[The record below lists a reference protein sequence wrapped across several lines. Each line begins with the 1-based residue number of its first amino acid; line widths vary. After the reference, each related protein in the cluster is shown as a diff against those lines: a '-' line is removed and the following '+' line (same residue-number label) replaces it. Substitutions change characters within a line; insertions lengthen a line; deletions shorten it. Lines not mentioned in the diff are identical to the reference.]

1 MDALI
6 CFCFALSSIFV
17 TGSPYI
23 AQANLKVLIL
33 LLSLLN
39 SVPCH
44 STSWSQ
50 TSEIPLTQGPTCR
63 VVPSFPMGQQEK
75 K

>member
-33 LLSLLN
+33 LLSLLSAGMTGMYHQARLMN
-39 SVPCH
+39 SFSIFWGC
-44 STSWSQ
+44 
-50 TSEIPLTQGPTCR
+50 
-63 VVPSFPMGQQEK
+63 
-75 K
+75 